1 MPGDLLELR
10 GGDLYINGDPIDL
23 PTHATWSHLLQM
35 ETGISPDSLLGT
47 LEIPTGM
54 VAGNDRYELPL
65 NDTLAGLLKRSAS
78 VKNVKASST
87 KASAPLFP
95 FSPNFPWTGRDLGP
109 LRIPAKGDTISIT
122 PYNLP
127 LYDRLIGIY
136 EGHRLSNSGDR
147 LLIDGLPLD
156 HYIVEQDYYF
166 MLGDSRD
173 HSADSRYWGF
183 VPHDHLV
190 GRAVLVIMSKG
201 PAGLRDSRFFER
213 L

>member
-1 MPGDLLELR
+1 QHEMRRPLLMKRIAGMPGDLLELR

-47 LEIPTGM
+47 LEIPPGM
-54 VAGNDRYELPL
+54 VAGNDRYEVPL
-65 NDTLAGLLKRSAS
+65 NDTLASLLKRSAS

-127 LYDRLIGIY
+127 LFDRLIGIY
-136 EGHRLSNSGDR
+136 EGHRLSRSEEHTSELQSRENLVCR
-147 LLIDGLPLD
+147 LLL
-156 HYIVEQDYYF
+156 E
-166 MLGDSRD
+166 
-173 HSADSRYWGF
+173 
-183 VPHDHLV
+183 
-190 GRAVLVIMSKG
+190 K
-201 PAGLRDSRFFER
+201 
-213 L
+213 